1 MVATETLIDAYR
13 ETPSVWSVGERLGMS
28 GQSVHK
34 RLKEAGVKMGNPLS
48 DEDRAFIR
56 DYYQTTP
63 RCDFDLIWLAGKLG
77 RTKPFVCREAGR
89 MGLTRIS
96 APKSDKT
103 KEKAKFSHAGKWSR
117 HPHPRGA
124 LGMKHTPETK
134 AVLSEHSKALW
145 DHFKTTGTGL
155 MSDEHRQKLS
165 DRMSVQMNAADPSK
179 VYSRAAAG
187 YRDDLGPIYFRSSW
201 EANYAR
207 YLNWLQARGEIEK
220 WEYEPDT
227 FWFEKIKR
235 GVRSYKPDFK
245 IWEKGSVYYDE
256 IKGYMDAKSKTKI
269 KRMRIYYPQ
278 VKLRVIAVKE
288 YRSIAKTMSSLLPM
302 WEAAL

>member
-1 MVATETLIDAYR
+1 LIPTEQLIEAYR
-13 ETPSVWSVGERLGMS
+13 ETPSVWTVGERLGMS

-34 RLKEAGVKMGNPLS
+34 RLKEAGFKMGSPLS
-48 DEDRAFIR
+48 QEDRAFIR
-56 DYYQTTP
+56 EYYETTP
-63 RCDFDLIWLAGKLG
+63 RADFDLVWLASKLG

-96 APKSDKT
+96 APRSDKT
-103 KEKAKFSHAGKWSR
+103 REKAKITHAGKWSR
-117 HPHPRGA
+117 YPHPRGA
-124 LGMKHTPETK
+124 LGMVHTPETK
-134 AVLSEHSKALW
+134 ALLSQNSKANW
-145 DHFKTTGTGL
+145 DHFKQTGTGP
-155 MSDEHRQKLS
+155 MSDESRQKKS
-165 DRMSVQMNAADPSK
+165 DVMSVRMNAADPASI
-179 VYSRAAAG
+179 YSRAAAG
-187 YRDDLGPIYFRSSW
+187 VRSDLGTTYFRSSW

-269 KRMRIYYPQ
+269 KRMRIYYPE
-278 VKLRVIAVKE
+278 VKLRVIAAKE
-288 YRSIAKTMSSLLPM
+288 YRAIAKTMSAMLPM
-302 WEAAL
+302 WESAK